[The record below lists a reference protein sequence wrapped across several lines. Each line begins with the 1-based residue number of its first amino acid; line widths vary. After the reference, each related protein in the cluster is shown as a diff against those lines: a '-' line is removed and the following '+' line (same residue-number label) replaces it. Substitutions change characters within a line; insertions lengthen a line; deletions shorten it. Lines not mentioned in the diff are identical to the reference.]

1 MSDQFPFVWTAD
13 LDGLLP
19 LPPMDRLRDT
29 LDALGR
35 FVEGSGLK
43 AGDRLPAERELMQAL
58 GVGRSTIREAARQLQ
73 ALGVVETRKGSGSY
87 LLRPISAATIH
98 MPLSITA
105 TGLRE
110 ALLQTLDIRRG
121 LEAEASALAAIRH
134 TADDLARMSERLV
147 EMERV
152 HRLNGTAGPED
163 LLFHLSIYDAAQN
176 PLFRQLLEQMREA
189 FERFFTKPF
198 DRPDF
203 AGRSFPLHR
212 EMFDAIAARDPGLA
226 REKTLAILD
235 IVEEDIKDMSQ

>member
-1 MSDQFPFVWTAD
+1 
-13 LDGLLP
+13 
-19 LPPMDRLRDT
+19 
-29 LDALGR
+29 
-35 FVEGSGLK
+35 
-43 AGDRLPAERELMQAL
+43 MQAL

-198 DRPDF
+198 DRPISPVAPF
-203 AGRSFPLHR
+203 RFTARCSTRSPR
-212 EMFDAIAARDPGLA
+212 AIPASRGKRPSPFSTSSRRTSRTCRNDRCRRARPFLA
-226 REKTLAILD
+226 DRGP
-235 IVEEDIKDMSQ
+235 

>member
-1 MSDQFPFVWTAD
+1 M
-13 LDGLLP
+13 DGLTP
-19 LPPMDRLRDT
+19 LPAMDRMRDT
-29 LDALGR
+29 LDALGLY
-35 FVEGSGLK
+35 VERAGLK
-43 AGDRLPAERELMQAL
+43 AGDRLPAEREMMQAL
-58 GVGRSTIREAARQLQ
+58 AVGRSTIREAVRQLQ

-87 LLRPISAATIH
+87 LLRALSAATVH

-121 LEAEASALAAIRH
+121 LEAEAGALAALRH
-134 TADDLARMSERLV
+134 TPDDLARMDTALAQ
-147 EMERV
+147 MERV
-152 HRLNGTAGPED
+152 HLRNGTAGPED
-163 LLFHLSIYDAAQN
+163 LVFHLSIYDAAHN

-189 FERFFTKPF
+189 FERFFAKPF

-212 EMFDAIAARDPGLA
+212 ELFDAIAARNAPLA

>member
-1 MSDQFPFVWTAD
+1 MSDQFQWFDGSV
-13 LDGLLP
+13 LDGVSP
-19 LPPMDRLRDT
+19 LPAMDRLRDT

-35 FVEGSGLK
+35 HVERAGLR
-43 AGDRLPAERELMQAL
+43 AGDRLPAEREMMQAL
-58 GVGRSTIREAARQLQ
+58 AVGRSTIREAVRQLQ

-87 LLRPISAATIH
+87 LLRPLSAATVH

-110 ALLQTLDIRRG
+110 GLLQTLDIRRG
-121 LEAEASALAAIRH
+121 LEAEASALAALRH
-134 TADDLARMSERLV
+134 TSEDLARMEVRLI

-163 LLFHLSIYDAAQN
+163 LLFHLSVYEAAHN
-176 PLFRQLLEQMREA
+176 PLFSQLLEQMREA
-189 FERFFTKPF
+189 FERFFLKPF

-203 AGRSFPLHR
+203 AGRSFPFHR
-212 EMFDAIAARDPGLA
+212 EMFEAIAARDPGLA